1 MINIIIKDYNED
13 EKVMYIKRGEDNIW
27 GMLSI
32 MQFEDEL
39 EFYGISIKRK
49 KVNDEIGYVFNKNID
64 ESLVYEET
72 KRFLDEHDIENLKMF

>member
-1 MINIIIKDYNED
+1 MINIIIKDYNGD

-27 GMLSI
+27 GIVSI

-39 EFYGISIKRK
+39 EFYGIDIKRQ
-49 KVNDEIGYVFNKNID
+49 KVNNEIGYVFNKNID

-72 KRFLDEHDIENLKMF
+72 KRFLDEHNIEKLKTF

>member
-27 GMLSI
+27 GIVSI

-39 EFYGISIKRK
+39 EFYGIDIKRQ
-49 KVNDEIGYVFNKNID
+49 KVNNEIGYVFKKNID

-72 KRFLDEHDIENLKMF
+72 KRFLDEHNIEKLKTF

>member
-1 MINIIIKDYNED
+1 MINIIIKDYNEC

-27 GMLSI
+27 GIVSM

-39 EFYGISIKRK
+39 EFYGINIKRK
-49 KVNDEIGYVFNKNID
+49 KIDNEIGYIFNKNTD

-72 KRFLDEHDIENLKMF
+72 KRFLAGHNIEKLETF